1 MFSVYVYIPY
11 WLVVHSL
18 IKAPCYD
25 LIFLKNLLQINSYE
39 IVSSAGICGFKKN
52 HLWYIHEETIGV
64 SLFDDQVPNTDK
76 KLIAKSLLKEMKA
89 STANAWPQKRF
100 GKCFG
105 KPVMPKLLSNTKLM
119 DLVGGYS
126 IFLFK
131 NVS

>member
-1 MFSVYVYIPY
+1 M
-11 WLVVHSL
+11 
-18 IKAPCYD
+18 
-25 LIFLKNLLQINSYE
+25 
-39 IVSSAGICGFKKN
+39 
-52 HLWYIHEETIGV
+52 
-64 SLFDDQVPNTDK
+64 PNTDK

-89 STANAWPQKRF
+89 STANAWPQKRI

-105 KPVMPKLLSNTKLM
+105 KPVMPKLSSNTKLA